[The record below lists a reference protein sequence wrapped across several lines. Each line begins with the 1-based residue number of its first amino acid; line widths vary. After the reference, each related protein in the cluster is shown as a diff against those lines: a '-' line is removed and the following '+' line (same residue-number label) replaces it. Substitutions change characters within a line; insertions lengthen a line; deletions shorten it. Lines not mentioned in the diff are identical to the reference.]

1 MLCFLFIFLLPI
13 FTKNTIIIIII
24 LFYFTFSFIEYFFIG
39 LFQFFTFQDISWIF
53 WKYVLFCIGNSMI
66 CSDIWHKYHGWYFKI
81 VIGNFTSL
89 WASEIWDNFEII
101 ITSDIYAKY
110 HVQIML
116 LLVYATTREQ
126 FVIFTS
132 RYFKL
137 SWNTTGLSQSNWR
150 LDQIVLIRWSESA
163 GEGGLLTFREGN
175 AKHMQSLQ
183 ILHFQGLGTKTLKA
197 SLFSYPEG
205 KGTWSKNLVLW

>member
-39 LFQFFTFQDISWIF
+39 LFQFFTFQDVSWIF

-163 GEGGLLTFREGN
+163 GEGGVVD
-175 AKHMQSLQ
+175 
-183 ILHFQGLGTKTLKA
+183 IQGG
-197 SLFSYPEG
+197 
-205 KGTWSKNLVLW
+205 